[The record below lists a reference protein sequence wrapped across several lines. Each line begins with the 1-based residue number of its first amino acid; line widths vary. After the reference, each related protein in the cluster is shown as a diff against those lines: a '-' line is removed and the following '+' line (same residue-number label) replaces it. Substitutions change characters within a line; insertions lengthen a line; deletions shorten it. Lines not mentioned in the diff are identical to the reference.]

1 MTFESEDLMAWMLP
15 KNDNGVTNTVTNKV
29 KSRIR
34 RPEKMLLYN
43 ENFVQYLFHMISDA
57 AGASLFFH

>member
-1 MTFESEDLMAWMLP
+1 MAWMLP
-15 KNDNGVTNTVTNKV
+15 KNDNGVTKTVTNKV